1 MNPGGTETWLAQ
13 VARRLDPARFE
24 LNFLVHAPGIYDEAL
39 REAGAV
45 IVRSAGPH
53 NPFAYAMS
61 FATLVRRHGPYDV
74 VHSHLHHFSG
84 FVLALARRAG
94 VSRRLAHSHSSD
106 AGPARIGWRAGYL
119 RLGRHWI
126 RRHATM
132 GFAVSERA
140 ARALFGG
147 GWRDD
152 PRWKLQP
159 CGIDLA
165 PFRSLPGRA
174 EVRASLGLPPDA
186 KIIGHVG
193 RFVAVKNHAFL
204 LDVAA
209 EILRREPRSLF
220 VFAGDGPLRP
230 QIEAKARSLALPC
243 RFLGNRPDV
252 PAFLGA
258 CDLFVF
264 PSKQEGLGL
273 AVVEAQAAGLRCL
286 ASSSV
291 PGEAI
296 AVPGLVDR
304 LPLDLAVPAW
314 AEAAISALQH
324 PEFDRDA
331 ALSAIARSPLAIE
344 SSVRAL
350 EEVYGC

>member
-1 MNPGGTETWLAQ
+1 
-13 VARRLDPARFE
+13 
-24 LNFLVHAPGIYDEAL
+24 
-39 REAGAV
+39 
-45 IVRSAGPH
+45 
-53 NPFAYAMS
+53 
-61 FATLVRRHGPYDV
+61 
-74 VHSHLHHFSG
+74 
-84 FVLALARRAG
+84 
-94 VSRRLAHSHSSD
+94 
-106 AGPARIGWRAGYL
+106 
-119 RLGRHWI
+119 
-126 RRHATM
+126 
-132 GFAVSERA
+132 
-140 ARALFGG
+140 
-147 GWRDD
+147 
-152 PRWKLQP
+152 
-159 CGIDLA
+159 LA

-186 KIIGHVG
+186 TIIGHVG